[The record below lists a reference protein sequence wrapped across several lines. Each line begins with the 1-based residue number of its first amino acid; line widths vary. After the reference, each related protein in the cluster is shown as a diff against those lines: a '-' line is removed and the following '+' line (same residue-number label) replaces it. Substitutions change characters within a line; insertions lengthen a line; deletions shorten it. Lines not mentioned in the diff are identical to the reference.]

1 MFPLQNTNFEKYIAI
16 FAAFSVCTMRLFTA
30 PAQIAA
36 GIALLLGI
44 AAWHTKKNGVYLSE
58 EVKGYMKA
66 YGVFVL
72 LTVPSVLFSDKPGES
87 IKAILDYWVWR
98 YVLFAVIAACVHRR
112 EYLVNMLAAYL
123 ATASVEYL
131 YTLYQVVKHVSP
143 DGRGWGFA
151 TGLSIAGIM
160 CILLPVALVI
170 LMDSGFEKKL
180 KKVAAF
186 SVISIFVGLM
196 CNKSRGAWLTE
207 LIVVPLAT
215 FRYLKQNKKYLAVV
229 LAVFLGTVGFMASNP
244 QYVERVKSIT
254 NTTTDMS
261 NVGRIEVWK
270 AAQHIIQ
277 EHPIAGV
284 GAGRFAGINQ
294 KVAIQNN
301 KEISLVISH
310 GHNNFIQIT
319 TECGVLGLA
328 GLLYFIGYYLRSSL
342 RNYRKHNNPY
352 DILVFTICFGYIFL
366 YGLIDY
372 TLGLSTGIR
381 VMWFILAVLLQ
392 LKETALCQASASKR
406 W

>member
-1 MFPLQNTNFEKYIAI
+1 MFNLQNTNFEKYIAI
-16 FAAFSVCTMRLFTA
+16 FAAFSVCTMRLLTA
-30 PAQIAA
+30 PGQIAA

-44 AAWHTKKNGVYLSE
+44 AAWHTKKNGVHLSE

-72 LTVPSVLFSDKPGES
+72 LMVPSVFLSDKPGES

-98 YVLFAVIAACVHRR
+98 YVLFAVVAACVHRR

-160 CILLPVALVI
+160 CMLLPVALVI
-170 LMDSGFEKKL
+170 LMDSGFEMKL

-215 FRYLKQNKKYLAVV
+215 FRYLKQNKKHLAVV
-229 LAVFLGTVGFMASNP
+229 LAVFLGIAGFMASSP

-270 AAQHIIQ
+270 SAQHIIQ
-277 EHPIAGV
+277 DHPIAGV
-284 GAGRFAGINQ
+284 GAGRFNAINP
-294 KVAIQNN
+294 N
-301 KEISLVISH
+301 KSFISH
-310 GHNNFIQIT
+310 AHNNFIQIT
-319 TECGVLGLA
+319 AECGIIGLA
-328 GLLYFIGYYLRSSL
+328 GFLYFVGYYLRSSL
-342 RNYRKHNNPY
+342 RNYCKNHNPY
-352 DILVFTICFGYIFL
+352 DILIFTTCFGYIFL
-366 YGLIDY
+366 YGMIDY
-372 TLGLSTGIR
+372 SLVFSTGIR
-381 VMWFILAVLLQ
+381 VMWFLLAVLLQ
-392 LKETALCQASASKR
+392 LKETSLCQASASKR